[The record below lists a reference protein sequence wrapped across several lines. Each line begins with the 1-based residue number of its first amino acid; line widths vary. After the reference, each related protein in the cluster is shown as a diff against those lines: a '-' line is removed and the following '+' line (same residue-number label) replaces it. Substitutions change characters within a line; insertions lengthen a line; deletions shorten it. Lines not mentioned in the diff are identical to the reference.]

1 MKKKKLALIG
11 TLLATAATG
20 SLVGT
25 QFPAITVMADEK
37 PSNVIMDT
45 SETSESID
53 QTESDLVYNTDSA
66 TEDETV
72 ISSEDESETAH
83 ADASETEN
91 TIDTQIVS
99 DEQEKPSVTEEET
112 ADDEQEDAV
121 SIDDKFQDEGQ
132 ATVQI
137 DNNVAKVV
145 VLPEVKRDGYKF
157 LYWNTEKDGSG
168 TTYHAGDKFT
178 IGSEDDLYAIWE
190 EDGTT
195 FHVEPDG
202 DNIIVKN
209 EQEK

>member
-53 QTESDLVYNTDSA
+53 QTDSDLIYNTDSI

-91 TIDTQIVS
+91 TTDTQIVS

-112 ADDEQEDAV
+112 ADDGQEDAV
-121 SIDDKFQDEGQ
+121 SIDDKFQNEDKK
-132 ATVQI
+132 VVSI
-137 DNNVAKVV
+137 SNKDAKVV
-145 VLPEVKRDGYKF
+145 VLPAVEREGYKF
-157 LYWNTEKDGSG
+157 LYWNTQNDGSG
-168 TTYHAGDKFT
+168 TTYYAGDKFT

-202 DNIIVKN
+202 DNIIVEN
-209 EQEK
+209 AQEK